1 MVQEYC
7 FLCSLTPDLTIQLPG
22 GPPMQRA
29 LAGLTR
35 DGVEVEVTVRR
46 HTKRRTAAQNRY
58 IHGVIVPVVQHWL
71 RESQGE
77 NVNHDNCYYMLRQ
90 IVGDS
95 LQIKLVGG
103 IQVISLTGKRFSE
116 MNTQEFGEAVEKIKV
131 YFSPKGCAIPDP
143 TQHNFINDFL

>member
-1 MVQEYC
+1 
-7 FLCSLTPDLTIQLPG
+7 
-22 GPPMQRA
+22 MQRA

-77 NVNHDNCYYMLRQ
+77 VRNHDACYGLLRQVVGDEYAIVNVNGKM
-90 IVGDS
+90 
-95 LQIKLVGG
+95 
-103 IQVISLTGKRFSE
+103 VISLTGKSFSS
-116 MNTQEFGEAVEKIKV
+116 MTTIEFGEAVEKIKL
-131 YFSPKGCAIPDP
+131 YFAPKGCVIPDP
-143 TQHNFINDFL
+143 TQHNFITTSYEIGNILRPTPTQLPGFQ